1 MCIIYLV
8 RTQADL
14 YIHQQKLSE
23 IGAEGPPGPNVGG
36 ICGNAFCPTRDT
48 YIYDGFTA
56 LPKHHTSGGG
66 SDFILCLPFFGR
78 EFDENQNTMTTAQST
93 IVSVMLH
100 LMNHL
105 LV

>member
-36 ICGNAFCPTRDT
+36 IWGNAFCPTRDT

-56 LPKHHTSGGG
+56 LPKLLVYQVEEQLLYMHSQREL
-66 SDFILCLPFFGR
+66 FILCLCY
-78 EFDENQNTMTTAQST
+78 NYYVIT
-93 IVSVMLH
+93 IMH
-100 LMNHL
+100 A
-105 LV
+105 